1 MLSAFNDPRHPL
13 LPPASAP
20 PFTVGRFF
28 GPQTT
33 IDKMR
38 ELCLGARGE
47 RSILLYQLTEH
58 VVRGL
63 QDKDYLSEILAIR
76 NFVAEKVR
84 YKNDPVAMET
94 VSDPQRLAEQ
104 ILQYG
109 RATADCDDVA
119 LLVATM
125 ARQIGR
131 EAEFVTVGFGAPNN
145 FSHVFSRVKEP
156 KSKRWIVLDT
166 VAGSREATMLARV
179 TTWKSWRI
187 D

>member
-1 MLSAFNDPRHPL
+1 MSAT
-13 LPPASAP
+13 LPFPSAAPP

-47 RSILLYQLTEH
+47 RSIVLYQLTEH
-58 VVRGL
+58 VVRWL
-63 QDKDYLSEILAIR
+63 QPKDYLSEILAVR

-84 YKNDPVAMET
+84 YKNDPLAMET
-94 VSDPQRLAEQ
+94 ISDPQRLAEQ

-109 RATADCDDVA
+109 QATADCDDIA

-125 ARQIGR
+125 ARQLGR

-145 FSHVFSRVKEP
+145 FSHVFARVKEP
-156 KSKRWIVLDT
+156 KSARWLVTDS
-166 VAGSREATMLARV
+166 VAGTREAAMLARV
-179 TTWKSWRI
+179 TTWKSWKI